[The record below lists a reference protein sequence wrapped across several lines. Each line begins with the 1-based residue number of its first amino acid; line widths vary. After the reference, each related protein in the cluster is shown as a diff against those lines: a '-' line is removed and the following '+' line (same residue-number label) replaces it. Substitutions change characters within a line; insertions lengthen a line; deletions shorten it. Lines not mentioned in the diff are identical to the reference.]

1 MGALCAVSP
10 ACHIT
15 FPCHPRLFAEASRS
29 PPPPNIPSIMK
40 TFMSVL
46 AAAAILAV
54 ASAAANA
61 PGQVHIAYAGNAA
74 GRSDGMTVSWQT
86 DSNTATSTVKYG
98 TSPGQYTHTATGS
111 EATYGFTV
119 SHHVTFT
126 GLEPGQKYYYVAGDE
141 AGGWSAEASFVAAP
155 AIGAKADPWS
165 VAIYGGAARLAA
177 LVLCAT
183 AHLAPP
189 LSRSQMSVTRLYCRG
204 IIGPAMPPDA
214 PPFVALSS
222 SRRCACHAVTCT
234 THPGAVHF
242 KPWYPH
248 CPCLHRGVDN
258 SKDTIALLNKNL
270 DDQDFIWHVG
280 DISYAGRSRAPSPSA
295 TGAAH
300 PVWPPFPVQM
310 TPSWQV
316 WTIPV

>member
-1 MGALCAVSP
+1 
-10 ACHIT
+10 
-15 FPCHPRLFAEASRS
+15 
-29 PPPPNIPSIMK
+29 MK

-222 SRRCACHAVTCT
+222 SRRCACYAVTCS

-248 CPCLHRGVDN
+248 CPCLYRGVDN